1 MKNTAE
7 TRALIAEIVVDHMS
21 YRDLKRG
28 LMYELQHRYRTED
41 DLFTNTV
48 DLLRE
53 NDMLPTDDST
63 PIYEDERE

>member
-1 MKNTAE
+1 
-7 TRALIAEIVVDHMS
+7 MS